1 MVVKNLLPIYHK
13 HLFAQYFP
21 NFKALI
27 VAGIQVEDV
36 VNNGILKNEESYSSN
51 KDVTHTT
58 NWEVVNVV
66 NFQASSTVNP
76 KPRRKFDELNMTLSE
91 ALEKL
96 QAKGLLNCERPRQK
110 FWGVPLKKERFLEC
124 FLGNLS
130 FRKPLDPKGIPHP
143 MPRSYNPNTHCKYH
157 QGVGNMTDKCF
168 HLRHDIQDLI
178 DRQVVIPPSLVD
190 PYEFV

>member
-1 MVVKNLLPIYHK
+1 MVVKNLLPLFHK

-27 VAGIQVEDV
+27 MAGTQVEDV
-36 VNNGILKNEESYSSN
+36 ANNGILKNEESYSS
-51 KDVTHTT
+51 KKAVMHTT
-58 NWEVVNVV
+58 NGEVVNVV
-66 NFQASSTVNP
+66 NFQASSTINP
-76 KPRRKFDELNMTLSE
+76 KPWRKFDELNMTLSK

-96 QAKGLLNCERPRQK
+96 QAKGLL
-110 FWGVPLKKERFLEC
+110 
-124 FLGNLS
+124 
-130 FRKPLDPKGIPHP
+130 KPLDPKPITHP
-143 MPRSYNPNTHCKYH
+143 MPRSYNANAHCKYH
-157 QGVGNMTDKCF
+157 QGVGHMTDKCF